1 MKKKIFKDGKNQE
14 KISEYF
20 DHLLSYNLNRKE
32 NIININEFEKIL
44 KYEGFNLS
52 SQDILILFN
61 YIDISHKGYIDRL
74 HFINAIKII
83 PFPITIIQKYLK
95 LNKLS
100 ILDIAFKMEID
111 LYNNPLDFILNKHF
125 NHTIF
130 FSKMKSLNKEFD
142 KNLITNLYIALSGNI
157 NNKLSYK
164 KMFEIYNVYN
174 ISNYS
179 YLNIYENKEKINE
192 KYINIICNNIPFI
205 ELKEKLFLFDSKA
218 IGKLNYNDFF
228 NIINNILNGKIE
240 KQNFI
245 HFLRI
250 NKLIEINN
258 EIDSIIFLRFID
270 SKYPDNSF
278 TKCLTQLADFLDK
291 ECDRDI
297 FIFTIKLYN
306 LNNNSSTNEI
316 INPEKLY
323 YIFKEKNEYLKFETI
338 KKFDYDED
346 GIITMNDIKNTII
359 KYYDNQFF
367 NNEKTIKD
375 NKKKEEDKKIQNKI
389 TNLFIYLN
397 ELLKKNNLTC
407 NIIQLY
413 L

>member
-32 NIININEFEKIL
+32 NIININEFEKVL
-44 KYEGFNLS
+44 KYENFNLF
-52 SQDILILFN
+52 SQDILKLFN

-111 LYNNPLDFILNKHF
+111 LYNNPLDFILNKYF

-142 KNLITNLYIALSGNI
+142 KNLLTNIYIALSGNI

-205 ELKEKLFLFDSKA
+205 ELKEKLFLFDSK
-218 IGKLNYNDFF
+218 
-228 NIINNILNGKIE
+228 
-240 KQNFI
+240 
-245 HFLRI
+245 
-250 NKLIEINN
+250 
-258 EIDSIIFLRFID
+258 
-270 SKYPDNSF
+270 
-278 TKCLTQLADFLDK
+278 
-291 ECDRDI
+291 
-297 FIFTIKLYN
+297 
-306 LNNNSSTNEI
+306 
-316 INPEKLY
+316 
-323 YIFKEKNEYLKFETI
+323 
-338 KKFDYDED
+338 
-346 GIITMNDIKNTII
+346 
-359 KYYDNQFF
+359 
-367 NNEKTIKD
+367 
-375 NKKKEEDKKIQNKI
+375 
-389 TNLFIYLN
+389 
-397 ELLKKNNLTC
+397 
-407 NIIQLY
+407 
-413 L
+413 